1 MKISFSHLQKNL
13 HWNYHCKFKA
23 SSKSSLKTAAIALQI
38 LLILL
43 LLAISSESNAG
54 LVDFSNGLYEFVTKK
69 FGPEAPHRLQI
80 MQTNVRQMKAT
91 AGPDLTGKLLR
102 SRNVQLE
109 MPLLKRANDFYN
121 QIPYVSDLEHWGVE
135 DYWATPVELVASF
148 GGDCEDYAIAKYMTL
163 KDLGIPI
170 ERLRITYV
178 RAIKIG
184 ETHMVLAYYPTPDSD
199 PWILDNLIPEIKHGS
214 ERKDLIPVYSFNDDD
229 LWLANGTA
237 RKGGASTVRLW
248 RDVIEKM
255 DRESKL

>member
-1 MKISFSHLQKNL
+1 
-13 HWNYHCKFKA
+13 
-23 SSKSSLKTAAIALQI
+23 
-38 LLILL
+38 
-43 LLAISSESNAG
+43 
-54 LVDFSNGLYEFVTKK
+54 
-69 FGPEAPHRLQI
+69 
-80 MQTNVRQMKAT
+80 MQSNVRQMKTT
-91 AGPDLTGKLLR
+91 AGPHLKANLLK
-102 SRNVQLE
+102 SKDIQLE
-109 MPLLKRANDFYN
+109 MPLLKRTNDFYN
-121 QIPYVSDLEHWGVE
+121 QVPYFTDLEHWGVD

-163 KDLGIPI
+163 KDLGVPV
-170 ERLRITYV
+170 ERLRIAYV

-214 ERKDLIPVYSFNDDD
+214 ERTDLIPVYSFNDDD